1 MPFAAILVNCA
12 PSGEM
17 RSYCIPH
24 IIKENSENFL
34 IHRFNYILLSQV
46 YCVWQVVKTPTII
59 FNNPVHPFYLWFKC
73 CLLSATLKVNT
84 APCLVT
90 QQRINA
96 YAGLEMQLHSFLSWV
111 LDTGPP
117 PRVSRVAFCAMDER
131 KSLTAGSLC
140 VGQAA
145 AFNVV
150 HPFIAMSW
158 IYREHVTHETRF
170 VGVLSCLLSVQV
182 PHWQRH
188 SAGHSLLILCSA
200 PTGTCR
206 MSEW

>member
-1 MPFAAILVNCA
+1 MLFTLCYLEGKY
-12 PSGEM
+12 S
-17 RSYCIPH
+17 S
-24 IIKENSENFL
+24 
-34 IHRFNYILLSQV
+34 LLSDAAT
-46 YCVWQVVKTPTII
+46 YKCVCGTGDAAPLILI
-59 FNNPVHPFYLWFKC
+59 
-73 CLLSATLKVNT
+73 LST
-84 APCLVT
+84 
-90 QQRINA
+90 R
-96 YAGLEMQLHSFLSWV
+96 YR
-111 LDTGPP
+111 PP

-182 PHWQRH
+182 PH
-188 SAGHSLLILCSA
+188 
-200 PTGTCR
+200 
-206 MSEW
+206 